1 MKLTLNLASKKH
13 LDRQTVYVAYGVIL
27 AFLGMLL
34 LLNLNTVIRG
44 QMQVSTLRGHLSK
57 LEDDAGKGAKGA
69 LAVSP
74 ARMQQTQD
82 EVAFANELLEKDS
95 FRWTEMLNHLEE
107 VVRRGISIRSIS
119 PDYKEG
125 GLKVSGLAR
134 DGKTLR
140 QFIDRIE
147 ASDHFAEVFLFR
159 QANVEVD
166 YRKRKRRAVSFSLEL
181 KGVF

>member
-1 MKLTLNLASKKH
+1 MKLTLNLASRKH
-13 LDRQTVYVAYGVIL
+13 LDRQTVYIAYGAVLAIL
-27 AFLGMLL
+27 SLLL
-34 LLNLNTVIRG
+34 LLNLNTAIRG
-44 QMQVSTLRGHLSK
+44 QLQVSTLRGHLSK
-57 LEDDAGKGAKGA
+57 LEDEASKGVKGAP
-69 LAVSP
+69 AVSSLQ
-74 ARMQQTQD
+74 MQQTRD
-82 EVAFANELLEKDS
+82 EVVFANELLEKDS

-125 GLKVSGLAR
+125 ALKISGLSR

-147 ASDHFAEVFLFR
+147 ASDHFDEVFLFN

-181 KGVF
+181 KGAF